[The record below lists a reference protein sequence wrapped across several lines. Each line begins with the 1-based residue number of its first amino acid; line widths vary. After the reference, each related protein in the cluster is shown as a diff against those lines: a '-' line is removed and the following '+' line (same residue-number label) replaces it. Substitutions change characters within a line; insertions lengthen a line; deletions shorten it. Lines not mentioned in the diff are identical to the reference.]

1 MKVKT
6 SFRWLLLTSFFVLT
20 ACATPQVAYNP
31 HFDFASIKRVAVVSF
46 AGSDG
51 SVAADMMTQSLVAH
65 GANVIE
71 RQQLNAVLNEY
82 HLAASGILDPSTVQQ
97 VGKILGVD
105 ALFVGTVVA
114 SSPSQSYVVT
124 NTNSGYPPGYPG
136 GGMYGYGMPS
146 QVTPI
151 AGNNIYSQGSVI
163 GIPGSQIVTS
173 AAQVSMVSRMV
184 DVQTGQI
191 LWSASMTYQ
200 GLDRLSA
207 ITDIANSFIN
217 SLVPIWPQLI
227 ATKSS

>member
-1 MKVKT
+1 M
-6 SFRWLLLTSFFVLT
+6 
-20 ACATPQVAYNP
+20 TPQVAYNP
-31 HFDFASIKRVAVVSF
+31 RFDFASIHRVAVVSF

-51 SVAADMMTQSLVAH
+51 SVAADMITQSLVAH

-71 RQQLNAVLNEY
+71 RQQLNTILSEY
-82 HLAASGILDPSTVQQ
+82 HLAASGILDPSTVKQ

-114 SSPSQSYVVT
+114 SVPSQSYVVT
-124 NTNSGYPPGYPG
+124 NNTGYASGMGYPSMMGA
-136 GGMYGYGMPS
+136 

-151 AGNNIYSQGSVI
+151 TGNNVYSQGAMMGV
-163 GIPGSQIVTS
+163 PGSQIVTS
-173 AAQVSMVSRMV
+173 AAQVAMISRMV

-191 LWSASMTYQ
+191 LWSASMSYQ

-207 ITDIANSFIN
+207 ISDITDSFIN

-227 ATKSS
+227 AIKS

>member
-1 MKVKT
+1 MKSK
-6 SFRWLLLTSFFVLT
+6 SHFFFASFFGIAIFT

-31 HFDFASIKRVAVVSF
+31 RFDFASINRVAVVSF
-46 AGSDG
+46 SGSDG
-51 SVAADMMTQSLVAH
+51 SVAADMLTQSLVAH

-71 RQQLNAVLNEY
+71 RQQLNAILSEY
-82 HLAASGILDPSTVQQ
+82 HLAASGILDPSTVKQ

-114 SSPSQSYVVT
+114 SVPSQSYVVSN
-124 NTNSGYPPGYPG
+124 NTGYAPGMLY
-136 GGMYGYGMPS
+136 GGMGA

-151 AGNNIYSQGSVI
+151 AGNNIYSQGSLMGV
-163 GIPGSQIVTS
+163 PGSQVVTS
-173 AAQVSMVSRMV
+173 AAQVSMISRMV

-191 LWSASMTYQ
+191 LWSASMSYQ

-207 ITDIANSFIN
+207 ISDITDSFIN

-227 ATKSS
+227 APKS

>member
-1 MKVKT
+1 MKART
-6 SFRWLLLTSFFVLT
+6 ASFSFLAAAPFVLL
-20 ACATPQVAYNP
+20 ACAMTPQVAYNP
-31 HFDFASIKRVAVVSF
+31 RFDFASIHRVAVVSF

-71 RQQLNAVLNEY
+71 RQQLNAVLSEY
-82 HLAASGILDPSTVQQ
+82 HLATSGILDPSTVKQ

-114 SSPSQSYVVT
+114 SAPSQSYVVT
-124 NTNSGYPPGYPG
+124 NNNPGYPG
-136 GGMYGYGMPS
+136 AGYPGMYGYGMAP

-151 AGNNIYSQGSVI
+151 AGSNIYSQGSVM
-163 GIPGSQIVTS
+163 GVPGSQIVTS
-173 AAQVSMVSRMV
+173 AAQVSMISRMV

-191 LWSASMTYQ
+191 LWSASMSYQ

-207 ITDIANSFIN
+207 ISDITDSFIN
-217 SLVPIWPQLI
+217 SMVPIWPQLI